1 MHESL
6 SIYLTIYVSIYHKHL
21 ARHFLKGQTDAHVVF
36 FLARVLS
43 PVVCHI
49 LLILS
54 VLFSSSRQITFWCFV
69 FFALLFQW
77 ILLSAFCGTTNNV
90 LATVLPRLVPLL
102 LSHLTVMFLNL
113 LRWAELYS
121 AYERRRRRHRCSL
134 RRALNV
140 RNIIIRGERKLWIFF
155 FFTVPVVIID
165 FALYATVVAIL
176 TVYKSIV
183 RWILCYQ
190 VISVRA
196 NVMFEYG

>member
-77 ILLSAFCGTTNNV
+77 IPLSAFCGTTNNV

-155 FFTVPVVIID
+155 FYCSCCYYRFC
-165 FALYATVVAIL
+165 
-176 TVYKSIV
+176 SI
-183 RWILCYQ
+183 RYYCCDPYSL
-190 VISVRA
+190 
-196 NVMFEYG
+196 